1 MKHPLRFF
9 LFLILASVVGCQ
21 QREKQPFANVK
32 GMVTFDGKPIEKGQ
46 ITFAL
51 EGRPPSTME
60 VVDGKFSGQAMVGS
74 NKIMVSAKKRSATA
88 PKLDK
93 HADIQIKGYQ
103 EKMKREIGQPPVDF
117 DPNMVEYIP
126 EDWGQHSTHMQV
138 VEGGITNEF
147 EFDIKGP
154 VIKPKK

>member
-21 QREKQPFANVK
+21 QREKQAYANVK
-32 GMVTFDGKPIEKGQ
+32 GTVTFDGKPIEKGQ

-51 EGRPPSTME
+51 EGRPPSTMD

-74 NKIMVSAKKRSATA
+74 NKISVSAKKKSATA
-88 PKLDK
+88 LKLPKE
-93 HADIQIKGYQ
+93 AEIQIKGYQ

-117 DPNMVEYIP
+117 DPSMVEYIP
-126 EDWGQHSTHMQV
+126 PEWGQHSTHMQV
-138 VEGGITNEF
+138 VEAGMTNEF
-147 EFDIKGP
+147 EFEIKGP
-154 VIKPKK
+154 PTKKK

>member
-51 EGRPPSTME
+51 EGRPPSTMDI
-60 VVDGKFSGQAMVGS
+60 VDGKYSGQAMVGS
-74 NKIMVSAKKRSATA
+74 NKVSVSARKKVATPPPVRGGAASA
-88 PKLDK
+88 KD
-93 HADIQIKGYQ
+93 ADTQIKGY
-103 EKMKREIGQPPVDF
+103 MKFKAGPGEFGGPPLDY
-117 DPNMVEYIP
+117 DPTLVEYIP
-126 EDWGQHSTHMQV
+126 PEWGTQS
-138 VEGGITNEF
+138 
-147 EFDIKGP
+147 
-154 VIKPKK
+154 